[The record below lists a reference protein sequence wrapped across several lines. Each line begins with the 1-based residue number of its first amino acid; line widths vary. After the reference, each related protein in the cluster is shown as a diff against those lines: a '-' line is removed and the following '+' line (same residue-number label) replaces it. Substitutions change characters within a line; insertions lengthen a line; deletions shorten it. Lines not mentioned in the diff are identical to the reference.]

1 MNLLNVLLSAGGQG
15 SQNSGMS
22 SIIML
27 VAIIAIFYFFMIR
40 PQSKKQKQEKQ
51 FREQLQKG
59 QDVLTIGGIHG
70 KVKEIKDN
78 TILVEIAHD
87 VVIEVEKSAIAME
100 ATQPAKK

>member
-1 MNLLNVLLSAGGQG
+1 MNLLNVLLMAGGQG
-15 SQNSGMS
+15 NQNSGMS

-40 PQSKKQKQEKQ
+40 PQTKKQKQEKQ

-70 KVKEIKDN
+70 KVKELKES

-100 ATQPAKK
+100 ASQPTKK